1 MSFDDSYVVR
11 IYRRSSDRMALTG
24 TVEHAESGAR
34 STFHDFEELWAA
46 LVRIQGGTFDESKH
60 LAGNGSDGA
69 RRGGNRPRR
78 RRA

>member
-11 IYRRSSDRMALTG
+11 IYRRSRDRMALTG

-34 STFHDFEELWAA
+34 STFHDFEELWSA
-46 LVRIQGGTFDESKH
+46 LVRIQGGAFNDNKH
-60 LAGNGSDGA
+60 LAGKVGNGT
-69 RRGGNRPRR
+69 RRGGNRRRR